1 MMANAGIWMGM
12 ILLAFA
18 GLLFQQSLTY
28 DYYSGVLPGP
38 GLFPLWLTG
47 ILAVLAIFYIIDCYR
62 NGSISVKDI
71 LPKGEG
77 MKKVLVLMGT
87 LIFVIVATPY
97 IGYILSTMIMLYFL
111 FALSYKW
118 HSSLLISV
126 VITLITYYVFKK
138 FLSVPLPTGFLG
150 F

>member
-1 MMANAGIWMGM
+1 
-12 ILLAFA
+12 
-18 GLLFQQSLTY
+18 
-28 DYYSGVLPGP
+28 
-38 GLFPLWLTG
+38 
-47 ILAVLAIFYIIDCYR
+47 
-62 NGSISVKDI
+62 
-71 LPKGEG
+71 
-77 MKKVLVLMGT
+77 MGT
-87 LIFVIVATPY
+87 LIFVIIATPY

-126 VITLITYYVFKK
+126 AITLITYYVFKK